1 MISYQTMLDKILT
14 FRFLF
19 FHLTGNHQFVTGKVL
34 TTKEAESSF
43 GPLNKKFLACTLHKA
58 KPAIERSDLPTTSA
72 QEIGW
77 FTKTYRP
84 VLPTAVSD
92 ANKDD
97 ELIKHL
103 MKEKKGFDY
112 KGITTFSLNP
122 RVNHPKRMTD
132 ISRYKDTYW
141 SYYPPPI
148 AKFHPKPV

>member
-1 MISYQTMLDKILT
+1 MKYL
-14 FRFLF
+14 RFNLSIDF
-19 FHLTGNHQFVTGKVL
+19 FLRTGNHQFVTGKVL
-34 TTKEAESSF
+34 TTREAESSF
-43 GPLNKKFLACTLHKA
+43 GPPNEKFLTSTLHKA

-84 VLPTAVSD
+84 VLHSGVS
-92 ANKDD
+92 NLTKDD
-97 ELIKHL
+97 DLPKQL
-103 MKEKKGFDY
+103 TKEKKGFDY

-148 AKFHPKPV
+148 AKFHPKENR